1 MGYLGDDFS
10 GNSGLNSSS
19 WQWKLTIH
27 NDDREHLKTEGA
39 ETTAVLISQN
49 CSHQLLL
56 WESEFP
62 ICQKYQPPLWKERTK
77 SASGS
82 EYDDI
87 LSLLFV
93 SNLHKAA

>member
-39 ETTAVLISQN
+39 ENEVKIAIGGMEMEPVRLA
-49 CSHQLLL
+49 L
-56 WESEFP
+56 
-62 ICQKYQPPLWKERTK
+62 
-77 SASGS
+77 
-82 EYDDI
+82 
-87 LSLLFV
+87 
-93 SNLHKAA
+93 